1 MDRERI
7 ERFLQIYQSSS
18 PSYVLMAGIEQGI
31 RWMEGEGRERMREF
45 SRELTD
51 MRRELEGMRHLRLLG
66 RDVVGTMDIF
76 DLDASKI
83 IVSTKGTNINGVQLC
98 ERLRRDYGLE
108 MEMCTE
114 DYVTAITTVM
124 DTKEGLF
131 RLRDG
136 LMEIDGSLT
145 ENGGEDRRQENRK
158 GDGKQEG
165 ERNGKDRG
173 GEFWR
178 DWELEQVMTIY
189 EAWEREKEPIA
200 LEDCEGRVGGEFVYL
215 YPPGIPILVPGER
228 ITREILNVIMR
239 YRRLGLPVQGLKDRE
254 NRIME
259 VVRDGKIGCD

>member
-1 MDRERI
+1 M
-7 ERFLQIYQSSS
+7 
-18 PSYVLMAGIEQGI
+18 
-31 RWMEGEGRERMREF
+31 
-45 SRELTD
+45 
-51 MRRELEGMRHLRLLG
+51 
-66 RDVVGTMDIF
+66 
-76 DLDASKI
+76 
-83 IVSTKGTNINGVQLC
+83 
-98 ERLRRDYGLE
+98 
-108 MEMCTE
+108 
-114 DYVTAITTVM
+114 TAITTVM

-189 EAWEREKEPIA
+189 EAWEGEKEPIA